1 MAHLAHSSQ
10 SVRNRRFIP
19 SVYIKTMLSFV
30 LALRKKKETAKTVKT
45 AMSFFYSAISRQN
58 LAMSNQQWA
67 INIRPFVLSPLTMGS
82 HYPHGSLGVEP
93 LDFERC
99 VRKIN
104 VSCSL

>member
-1 MAHLAHSSQ
+1 MAQVAVSSQ

-30 LALRKKKETAKTVKT
+30 LALRKKKETVNTDKT

-67 INIRPFVLSPLTMGS
+67 INIRPFIPL
-82 HYPHGSLGVEP
+82 PFRL
-93 LDFERC
+93 
-99 VRKIN
+99 
-104 VSCSL
+104 